1 MTGTER
7 KIQMAKGK
15 DSDYC
20 VEMYKSILQLEDLEQ
35 CRRFFQDLCSMTE
48 LAAMEQ
54 RYTVAK
60 MLYEGRV
67 YTEIG
72 NETRASSA
80 TISRVNRMLNYGENA
95 LREIFDKEKK
105 EKEERTGEAK

>member
-105 EKEERTGEAK
+105 EKEERTEEAK

>member
-80 TISRVNRMLNYGENA
+80 TISRVNRMLNYVENA
-95 LREIFDKEKK
+95 LREIFYKEKK

>member
-1 MTGTER
+1 MNYEIER
-7 KIQMAKGK
+7 EIRMDKGRNN
-15 DSDYC
+15 DYC
-20 VEMYKSILQLEDLEQ
+20 VEMYESILRLENLEQ
-35 CRRFFQDLCSMTE
+35 CRLFFQDLCSMTE
-48 LAAMEQ
+48 LTAMEQ

-72 NETRASSA
+72 NETHASSA

-95 LREIFDKEKK
+95 LREVFDKEKEEK
-105 EKEERTGEAK
+105 EKEG

>member
-1 MTGTER
+1 
-7 KIQMAKGK
+7 MAKGK

-105 EKEERTGEAK
+105 EERTEEEK

>member
-1 MTGTER
+1 
-7 KIQMAKGK
+7 MAKGK

-20 VEMYKSILQLEDLEQ
+20 VEMYKSILQLENLEQ

-67 YTEIG
+67 YTEIR
-72 NETRASSA
+72 NEARASSA

-105 EKEERTGEAK
+105 EKEERTEEAK

>member
-1 MTGTER
+1 
-7 KIQMAKGK
+7 MAKGT

-20 VEMYKSILQLEDLEQ
+20 VEMYESILRLENVDQ
-35 CRRFFQDLCSMTE
+35 CRRFFQDLCSVTE
-48 LAAMEQ
+48 LAALEQ

-60 MLYEGRV
+60 MLYQGKV

-95 LREIFDKEKK
+95 IREIFDKETQ
-105 EKEERTGEAK
+105 ERKDE

>member
-1 MTGTER
+1 
-7 KIQMAKGK
+7 MAKEK

-20 VEMYKSILQLEDLEQ
+20 TEMYESILRLENLEQ

-48 LAAMEQ
+48 LTAMEQ

-60 MLYEGRV
+60 MLYEGKV

-72 NETRASSA
+72 NKTRASSA

-95 LREIFDKEKK
+95 MREIFDKEKK
-105 EKEERTGEAK
+105 EKEERMEEAK

>member
-105 EKEERTGEAK
+105 EKEERTEEEK

>member
-105 EKEERTGEAK
+105 EERTEEEK

>member
-1 MTGTER
+1 
-7 KIQMAKGK
+7 MAKGK

-20 VEMYKSILQLEDLEQ
+20 VEMYEGILRLENLEQ

-105 EKEERTGEAK
+105 EKEERMEEAK

>member
-1 MTGTER
+1 
-7 KIQMAKGK
+7 MAKGK

-105 EKEERTGEAK
+105 EKEERTEEEK

>member
-1 MTGTER
+1 MEKDNDYGTE
-7 KIQMAKGK
+7 
-15 DSDYC
+15 
-20 VEMYKSILQLEDLEQ
+20 MYESILRLENLEQ

-72 NETRASSA
+72 SKTRASSA

-95 LREIFDKEKK
+95 MKEIFDKEKK
-105 EKEERTGEAK
+105 EKEERMEEAK